1 MLQILFSVRSERQFM
16 EQTQY
21 NMLFRWFT
29 DLAMDDAVW
38 MPTVTDPDSK
48 LYRKGKTASELRHSN
63 DWS

>member
-1 MLQILFSVRSERQFM
+1 M

-21 NMLFRWFT
+21 NMLFRWFIG
-29 DLAMDDAVW
+29 LVMDDAVW
-38 MPTVTDPDSK
+38 VPTVTDPDSK